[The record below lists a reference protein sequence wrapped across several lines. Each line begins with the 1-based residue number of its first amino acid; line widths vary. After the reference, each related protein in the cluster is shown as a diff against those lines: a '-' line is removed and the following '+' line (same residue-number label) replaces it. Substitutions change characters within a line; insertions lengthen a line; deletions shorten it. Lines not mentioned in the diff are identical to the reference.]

1 MYDETEE
8 RITKELNIVR
18 VMKSVNNSK
27 QVMKASLFDKD
38 TKFTMA
44 HSYKNVLDLD
54 AESEEDIENEGIVK
68 V

>member
-1 MYDETEE
+1 
-8 RITKELNIVR
+8 
-18 VMKSVNNSK
+18 
-27 QVMKASLFDKD
+27 MKASLYDKD

-54 AESEEDIENEGIVK
+54 AESEEDNDNEGIVK